1 MAAVIKSLRTHVHKQ
16 RLHFRVS
23 VSERYGGSAVVRDAI
38 RREMRLVQSELAV
51 DLARFPYLNEWSTPD
66 LHMLAS
72 LIVNAL
78 VSVTEEILER
88 GESDRV
94 AEKELVKLA
103 EKQLRLILLGVP
115 KWKSAD

>member
-1 MAAVIKSLRTHVHKQ
+1 M
-16 RLHFRVS
+16 
-23 VSERYGGSAVVRDAI
+23 
-38 RREMRLVQSELAV
+38 
-51 DLARFPYLNEWSTPD
+51 
-66 LHMLAS
+66 
-72 LIVNAL
+72 
-78 VSVTEEILER
+78 SVTEEILER